1 MSQYTQGISLY
12 LTNAQYRSQ
21 SRPCFRLHAC
31 SSRRS
36 RCTAAA
42 PAHHA
47 LQGSNHNIVS
57 DGHVTSSDNVLSF
70 PRTNLAP
77 STSLVVLADAKGQR
91 HTEAS
96 QENPVLKE
104 LATIKVYAVRNMLRN
119 MLSKAGKLLSSHFC
133 VTIDH
138 SASAL
143 CVLIVEW

>member
-47 LQGSNHNIVS
+47 LQGSDHNIVP
-57 DGHVTSSDNVLSF
+57 DGHVTSGDKVLFF

-77 STSLVVLADAKGQR
+77 STNLVVLADAKGQR
-91 HTEAS
+91 PHRGFSGQPRVERAGDKQGLCG
-96 QENPVLKE
+96 QEHAQEHAQQSGEV
-104 LATIKVYAVRNMLRN
+104 AVKPLLR
-119 MLSKAGKLLSSHFC
+119 AH
-133 VTIDH
+133 
-138 SASAL
+138 
-143 CVLIVEW
+143 